1 MKSLRL
7 SMKKTKKG
15 AASLYVV
22 VFATILFGVI
32 TVSFARIILSEASQ
46 SSNDD
51 LSRSAYDAALAGV
64 EDAKVMVNK
73 YYACLA
79 NPSDHDCEAEYNVFS
94 TTQTDC
100 KDNNGY
106 FPLADKM
113 HKVTDG
119 EVLIQET
126 QINSNSETAADQ
138 AYTCV
143 LVTDVVPDYRGTLTN
158 ETRTKVIPINING
171 TSADNGVDLAKV
183 KNIEFSWFSELN
195 QGQENAEFNESSNGI
210 LDTASNKTVPPTMS
224 LRLIKSGSTIN
235 LDDMHDKNNKGSVVD
250 SSLLLLPSSS
260 GANSPD
266 SYLEIDSNTIIAA
279 GNADNGSGSLINNP
293 FDIQCG
299 KGKEFACVARLNV
312 QGLGLDNTSNVIL
325 VASLP
330 YGDAFTDFAV
340 KLLDENNNVVKL
352 RGVQI
357 SVDST
362 GRTNQLVRRVE
373 TRLDPA
379 DMFFPYPQYALE
391 LSGGDGDNSLNKNFW
406 ITANCWYSTPQNSA
420 SLSAGV
426 CANNGTI

>member
-1 MKSLRL
+1 
-7 SMKKTKKG
+7 MKKTKKG

-79 NPSDHDCEAEYNVFS
+79 NPSGHDCEAEYNVFS

-171 TSADNGVDLAKV
+171 TSTDNGVDLAKV

-195 QGQENAEFNESSNGI
+195 QGQENAEFKQSKNGPI
-210 LDTASNKTVPPTMS
+210 LNDVNGKTVPPTMS

-250 SSLLLLPSSS
+250 SSFLLLPSET
-260 GANSPD
+260 GENTTANMP
-266 SYLEIDSNTIIAA
+266 LEISSDKVIAA
-279 GNADNGSGSLINNP
+279 GNADNNGASSINNP
-293 FDIQCG
+293 FQIKCYQSQ
-299 KGKEFACVARLNV
+299 EFACVARLNV

-340 KLLDENNNVVKL
+340 KLLDENNDVVKL

-406 ITANCWYSTPQNSA
+406 ITANCWYSTPQTSA

-426 CANNGTI
+426 CANNGTIKLDD